1 MTPGVSV
8 WPIVKKEFRQIGR
21 DKRTLG
27 VMLLIP
33 AFLLILYGYALDFDV
48 KNLAMAV
55 YDQERS
61 TASRTFA
68 ESFFHSE
75 YFEHVYSVSD
85 DSEIQGLI
93 DRGDAVVVLVIPT
106 FFSASLANGEDVKV
120 QLLVDGSN
128 SNTAMTALGYIRA
141 ITRDYSNKRILRRM
155 ERRGLTISLDPID
168 LHPRVWYNPELKTA
182 MFLVPGLIGV
192 ILMITTVVSTALSVV
207 REKERGTMEQIM
219 VSPIRPVELIVGK
232 IIPYFLISFVA
243 AILILL
249 VGRVLFGVT
258 VAGNPLLLGLSLAV
272 FLTGSLGVGL
282 LVSTISHSQQVAFSV
297 SVLISMLPS
306 FVLSGF
312 VFPISS
318 MPFVVQAATYLVS
331 ARYFLVALRGI
342 ILKGAGLGAY
352 WDQLLVLALY
362 AFVVMFF
369 ATMRLRKALSPSGG
383 RP

>member
-1 MTPGVSV
+1 MTVGVSV

-27 VMLLIP
+27 VMLLVP

-61 TASRTFA
+61 AASRTFA
-68 ESFFHSE
+68 ATFFHSE
-75 YFEHVYSVSD
+75 YFEHVYSVMEE
-85 DSEIQGLI
+85 SEIQGLI

-106 FFSASLANGEDVKV
+106 FFSMSLAKGEDVKV
-120 QLLVDGSN
+120 QLFVDGSN

-141 ITRDYSNKRILRRM
+141 ITHDYSNKRILRRM

-168 LHPRVWYNPELKTA
+168 LRPRVWYNPELKTA

-192 ILMITTVVSTALSVV
+192 ILMITTVVSTALSVA

-243 AILILL
+243 AILMLL

-258 VAGNPLLLGLSLAV
+258 IAGNPLLLGLSLAV
-272 FLTGSLGVGL
+272 FLLGSLGLGL

-297 SVLISMLPS
+297 SVLITMLPS

-318 MPFVVQAATYLVS
+318 MPIAVQAATYLVS

-352 WDQLLVLALY
+352 WDQLLILALY

-369 ATMRLRKALSPSGG
+369 ATLRLRKALSPSGG
-383 RP
+383 HP